1 MSKKYFLYQIN
12 AYICLVTKQ
21 NNMKLYNIQ
30 YKNGSNEIELFSS
43 IKDFGK
49 WWSKMVKLGNRR
61 KNSVLSVI
69 AIN

>member
-1 MSKKYFLYQIN
+1 M
-12 AYICLVTKQ
+12 YICVTKQ

-49 WWSKMVKLGNRR
+49 RWSKMVKLGNRR
-61 KNSVLSVI
+61 KNSVLSI
-69 AIN
+69 TKLN